1 MNLVQELIK
10 DLLPEQEYK
19 KKVAVYGGGFKPP
32 TKGHFEVVK
41 QAIEENPDIDEFII
55 NIGGKERDGVT
66 PEEAIQIWDIYKQYL
81 PVSANINIQ
90 YSNTPPIKA
99 TYDYAKNNPDE
110 EVLFILGAREGN
122 EDDFKDISDR
132 TKSLDKYPNL
142 NLRTIVTQGGVSGTA
157 ARQAGKINPEKLR
170 RYLPDE
176 LKDEEVEQVY
186 QMISDKLD
194 EGRKKKKDP
203 KKGTGKKPKGSSR
216 RLYTDEDPKD
226 TVGVKFS
233 TRQDI
238 VNTLN
243 KKSFKAKSH
252 ARQSQ
257 IINLIHQRV
266 RAALARTKD
275 PKKKAKLK
283 SGFEYIKKRKEASK
297 KKTQRLNKKK
307 VTEKKGF
314 GKSSGY
320 RYRSIYKK
328 DGKFYFMQ
336 DNPFSPGIRQEFGPY
351 KTKAAAKRKMQSFPP
366 GTSYRDLTEEELNE
380 KLCKRGKNYIAK
392 RKREGEKHNPFLA
405 GRAVKV
411 CKGQIRG
418 SDGKKKKDFRP
429 KKGKTRSAQ
438 GRKPDIV
445 KEIGIELS
453 NYSGQVLPGDVL
465 RAPKGFPLGGKK
477 LESSKQ
483 LKVIKNSRE
492 GVNRYK
498 LSLED
503 SNGKRYTVRNFQM
516 DGEYKG
522 KKYPKW
528 GMVRRSKKNLN
539 EEIDSSK
546 FNFKPYIASLTKYF
560 LDNEMALNPLPKIE
574 LIHNDVNNGMDVFGK
589 TAYYIPDTNDIVL
602 FTYGR
607 HPKDI
612 LRSYA
617 HELVHVHQ
625 KNENRLE
632 SYGTTNVNQD
642 DHLEQIE
649 REAYETG
656 NILFRSWTDSLNDRI
671 LTEGKDKKYKHKF
684 GFDPK
689 LGKDPFGLNAYAR
702 ELAMGLEEQE
712 TSYKVYLDMDGVI
725 ANFDKRFKDISGM
738 SPKEFESKYGTKE
751 FWNLIDEDNK
761 ISFWVG
767 IEEMPGAKALVDYV
781 KKYNFELLTS
791 PSAKKQSYLGKLLW
805 VRNHS
810 SLFGGKPRV
819 NFKRA
824 KEKHLVKDKLT
835 EKDILIDDREDT
847 IERWNTAG
855 GTGIHY
861 KSASQVLNDLKKLGL

>member
-1 MNLVQELIK
+1 M
-10 DLLPEQEYK
+10 
-19 KKVAVYGGGFKPP
+19 
-32 TKGHFEVVK
+32 
-41 QAIEENPDIDEFII
+41 
-55 NIGGKERDGVT
+55 
-66 PEEAIQIWDIYKQYL
+66 
-81 PVSANINIQ
+81 
-90 YSNTPPIKA
+90 
-99 TYDYAKNNPDE
+99 
-110 EVLFILGAREGN
+110 
-122 EDDFKDISDR
+122 
-132 TKSLDKYPNL
+132 
-142 NLRTIVTQGGVSGTA
+142 
-157 ARQAGKINPEKLR
+157 
-170 RYLPDE
+170 
-176 LKDEEVEQVY
+176 
-186 QMISDKLD
+186 
-194 EGRKKKKDP
+194 
-203 KKGTGKKPKGSSR
+203 
-216 RLYTDEDPKD
+216 
-226 TVGVKFS
+226 
-233 TRQDI
+233 
-238 VNTLN
+238 
-243 KKSFKAKSH
+243 
-252 ARQSQ
+252 
-257 IINLIHQRV
+257 
-266 RAALARTKD
+266 
-275 PKKKAKLK
+275 
-283 SGFEYIKKRKEASK
+283 
-297 KKTQRLNKKK
+297 
-307 VTEKKGF
+307 
-314 GKSSGY
+314 
-320 RYRSIYKK
+320 
-328 DGKFYFMQ
+328 
-336 DNPFSPGIRQEFGPY
+336 
-351 KTKAAAKRKMQSFPP
+351 
-366 GTSYRDLTEEELNE
+366 
-380 KLCKRGKNYIAK
+380 CKRGKAYIAK

>member
-1 MNLVQELIK
+1 MNLVQELIR

-176 LKDEEVEQVY
+176 LKDVEVEQVY

-226 TVGVKFS
+226 TIGVKFS

-336 DNPFSPGIRQEFGPY
+336 YNPFSPGIRQEFGPY

-380 KLCKRGKNYIAK
+380 KL
-392 RKREGEKHNPFLA
+392 
-405 GRAVKV
+405 
-411 CKGQIRG
+411 
-418 SDGKKKKDFRP
+418 
-429 KKGKTRSAQ
+429 
-438 GRKPDIV
+438 
-445 KEIGIELS
+445 
-453 NYSGQVLPGDVL
+453 
-465 RAPKGFPLGGKK
+465 
-477 LESSKQ
+477 
-483 LKVIKNSRE
+483 
-492 GVNRYK
+492 
-498 LSLED
+498 
-503 SNGKRYTVRNFQM
+503 
-516 DGEYKG
+516 
-522 KKYPKW
+522 
-528 GMVRRSKKNLN
+528 
-539 EEIDSSK
+539 
-546 FNFKPYIASLTKYF
+546 
-560 LDNEMALNPLPKIE
+560 
-574 LIHNDVNNGMDVFGK
+574 
-589 TAYYIPDTNDIVL
+589 
-602 FTYGR
+602 
-607 HPKDI
+607 
-612 LRSYA
+612 
-617 HELVHVHQ
+617 
-625 KNENRLE
+625 
-632 SYGTTNVNQD
+632 
-642 DHLEQIE
+642 
-649 REAYETG
+649 
-656 NILFRSWTDSLNDRI
+656 
-671 LTEGKDKKYKHKF
+671 
-684 GFDPK
+684 
-689 LGKDPFGLNAYAR
+689 
-702 ELAMGLEEQE
+702 
-712 TSYKVYLDMDGVI
+712 
-725 ANFDKRFKDISGM
+725 
-738 SPKEFESKYGTKE
+738 
-751 FWNLIDEDNK
+751 
-761 ISFWVG
+761 
-767 IEEMPGAKALVDYV
+767 
-781 KKYNFELLTS
+781 
-791 PSAKKQSYLGKLLW
+791 
-805 VRNHS
+805 
-810 SLFGGKPRV
+810 
-819 NFKRA
+819 
-824 KEKHLVKDKLT
+824 
-835 EKDILIDDREDT
+835 
-847 IERWNTAG
+847 
-855 GTGIHY
+855 
-861 KSASQVLNDLKKLGL
+861 